1 MPRRVSL
8 SHFYLIQNRTDF
20 SVPVQSNSHAKHCN
34 RQRKALQSST
44 QSFASANAKLCIR
57 QRKAL
62 PSFRSPIP
70 MFKILLCNSLPNIY
84 LTLNILTSII
94 WIVVLFNIVSIKG
107 NCAEQRLF
115 ENNGYVNRG
124 KLAFA
129 YHFSLSKIYRHQVC
143 LGYSQQPLGRN
154 STSQINTM
162 RSTICKYLC
171 LLPSKVASCHR

>member
-8 SHFYLIQNRTDF
+8 SPFYLIQNRTDF
-20 SVPVQSNSHAKHCN
+20 SVPVQCISLAKLCN
-34 RQRKALQSST
+34 RPRKALQSST
-44 QSFASANAKLCIR
+44 QSFASANAKHCLH
-57 QRKAL
+57 L
-62 PSFRSPIP
+62 GVPSPCLL
-70 MFKILLCNSLPNIY
+70 ILLCNSLPNIY

>member
-1 MPRRVSL
+1 MFGIQHRMRFSIFRYACSTFL
-8 SHFYLIQNRTDF
+8 SRPSWHGYQCFYSNTAKIHLF
-20 SVPVQSNSHAKHCN
+20 S
-34 RQRKALQSST
+34 
-44 QSFASANAKLCIR
+44 SFAKYFLQKRIIENRPRFS
-57 QRKAL
+57 
-62 PSFRSPIP
+62 
-70 MFKILLCNSLPNIY
+70 PNIY

>member
-1 MPRRVSL
+1 MACFIRKSL
-8 SHFYLIQNRTDF
+8 HEIQYVYNNISLIYYIINILNFCKD
-20 SVPVQSNSHAKHCN
+20 K
-34 RQRKALQSST
+34 
-44 QSFASANAKLCIR
+44 
-57 QRKAL
+57 
-62 PSFRSPIP
+62 
-70 MFKILLCNSLPNIY
+70 KILLCNSLPNIY

-143 LGYSQQPLGRN
+143 LCYSQQPLGRN

>member
-1 MPRRVSL
+1 MSCFIRKSL
-8 SHFYLIQNRTDF
+8 HEIQYVYNNISLIYYIINVLNFCKD
-20 SVPVQSNSHAKHCN
+20 K
-34 RQRKALQSST
+34 
-44 QSFASANAKLCIR
+44 
-57 QRKAL
+57 
-62 PSFRSPIP
+62 
-70 MFKILLCNSLPNIY
+70 KILLCNSLPNIY

>member
-1 MPRRVSL
+1 MGSGGVA
-8 SHFYLIQNRTDF
+8 I
-20 SVPVQSNSHAKHCN
+20 A
-34 RQRKALQSST
+34 
-44 QSFASANAKLCIR
+44 
-57 QRKAL
+57 AL
-62 PSFRSPIP
+62 PTVICLKVPFSDGLGGV
-70 MFKILLCNSLPNIY
+70 KILLCNSLPNIY

>member
-1 MPRRVSL
+1 MDKTDRLRDYGLAFLLYEQGLGICGYELIRELFIFIKLILNS
-8 SHFYLIQNRTDF
+8 YL
-20 SVPVQSNSHAKHCN
+20 
-34 RQRKALQSST
+34 
-44 QSFASANAKLCIR
+44 
-57 QRKAL
+57 
-62 PSFRSPIP
+62 
-70 MFKILLCNSLPNIY
+70 
-84 LTLNILTSII
+84 
-94 WIVVLFNIVSIKG
+94 WIMVLFNIVSIKG